1 MQNMNENALK
11 NAINKL
17 YEEIENLNSL
27 KQKFNIKKIFFQNVT
42 NNEHF
47 ARI

>member
-27 KQKFNIKKIFFQNVT
+27 KQKFNIKKIFF
-42 NNEHF
+42 
-47 ARI
+47 

>member
-1 MQNMNENALK
+1 MNENALK

-27 KQKFNIKKIFFQNVT
+27 KQKFNIKKIFF
-42 NNEHF
+42 
-47 ARI
+47 

>member
-11 NAINKL
+11 NSINKL

-27 KQKFNIKKIFFQNVT
+27 KQKFNIKKIFF
-42 NNEHF
+42 
-47 ARI
+47 